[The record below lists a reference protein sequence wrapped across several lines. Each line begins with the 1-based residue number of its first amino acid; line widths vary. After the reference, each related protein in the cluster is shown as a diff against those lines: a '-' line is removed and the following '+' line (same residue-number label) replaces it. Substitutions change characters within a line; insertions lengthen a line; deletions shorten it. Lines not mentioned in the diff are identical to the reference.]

1 MAPATPTVSEP
12 CSRSR
17 SRSRPHP
24 HPRLL
29 ADVLAAGAPYP
40 LALTGDYAIRAHGLG
55 RRTGE
60 DLEVATES
68 AEDMGRIVA
77 VLRAGLWE
85 RGWQA
90 GALGADSFS
99 ARLIVT
105 DPESGGACEVGVL
118 KELLWRPPV
127 RTGYGL
133 ALSLE
138 DVVGTKVRALAD
150 HGLPRDLIDVR
161 AAADRWTAPEL
172 EELGRRHT
180 RDDTALDLSDLR
192 MRLTGLDWI
201 DDTTFTAYGLDTD
214 AISELRGWAQGWAD
228 DIGERLLEGG
238 DPEDDA
244 GQA

>member
-1 MAPATPTVSEP
+1 MAPAPPTVSEP
-12 CSRSR
+12 C
-17 SRSRPHP
+17 H
-24 HPRLL
+24 RLL
-29 ADVLAAGAPYP
+29 ADVLAVGAPYP
-40 LALTGDYAIRAHGLG
+40 LALTGDYAVQAHGLG
-55 RRTGE
+55 HRLGQDFE
-60 DLEVATES
+60 FATES
-68 AEDMGRIVA
+68 AEDMERIA
-77 VLRAGLWE
+77 AALRAGLWG

-90 GALGADSFS
+90 GALATDSLS
-99 ARLIVT
+99 AWLIVT
-105 DPESGGACEVGVL
+105 DPDSGEECEVGVL

-150 HGLPRDLIDVR
+150 RGLVRDLIDVR
-161 AAADRWTAPEL
+161 AAANHWTAPEL

-180 RDDTALDLSDLR
+180 RDDTLDLTDLH

-201 DDTTFTAYGLDTD
+201 DDTAFTTYGLDTD

-228 DIGERLLEGG
+228 DIGERLLEAG
-238 DPEDDA
+238 DPEEDA